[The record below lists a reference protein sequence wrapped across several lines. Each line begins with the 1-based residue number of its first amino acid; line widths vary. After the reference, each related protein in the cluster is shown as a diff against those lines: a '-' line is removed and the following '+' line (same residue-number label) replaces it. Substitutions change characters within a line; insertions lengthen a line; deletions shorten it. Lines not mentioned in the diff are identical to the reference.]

1 MAEELFTDII
11 NTLGKTVKKIK
22 GDKPGKF
29 FIEPYFNPDGSR
41 KIVGGYGAEDRAAF
55 IEKDK
60 DGTKATIQYGNDDTN
75 KKFRITSDG
84 KNTTGEI
91 VFKFKDG
98 GSTNGSGD
106 KAFTGKVKELMDD
119 GYEFGEAVKEAMRQ
133 GYAKGGL
140 AKPELQK
147 LDSVF
152 NEVNKRGLRPLIK
165 RLYDRGYGAG
175 EIAKRLS
182 TGPNKVLFEG
192 STGKSRMQRYL
203 KRAKQTYNW
212 SEPEFKLRNEQGINL
227 KDPKT
232 IEKFQ
237 KIANQKQY
245 KDFTKKDLVDA
256 KVLSKKAA
264 EKITAQRTERKSDP
278 KNKNATKNRRRAR
291 IQKFSS
297 DVAEKTSAAPLGSKT
312 ESSHLGNRKSKVT
325 TGNKAML
332 PKYVNKLSYHPFEKI
347 IDDIQ
352 YRQRAVELN
361 RNMSVPA
368 KRRAFALLANE
379 DRALRIKYPEY
390 RNIKSRLSF
399 TESPMSK
406 TGFKYKD
413 VIRDPK
419 ITLSGGKT
427 GANVVFKNASKA
439 DLAKIK
445 DLAKSGNSMYSFP
458 AQLTEAPGMAKGAV
472 KAAAK
477 SAAKILG
484 VAALPLEAYFMK
496 QMYDEGKTA
505 PEILS
510 SLLMLEG
517 VVGEGQRLMTM
528 DPVERQAVKNAQIA
542 EDFSMMDTDFITP
555 AKQGLES
562 VNVDMVN
569 QRADREI
576 EKRRKAKAAQR
587 NKPLPNQ
594 GLLRILSNPTYKGVL

>member
-11 NTLGKTVKKIK
+11 NTLGKAKKEGKLK
-22 GDKPGKF
+22 GGYRFSDDGKL
-29 FIEPYFNPDGSR
+29 S
-41 KIVGGYGAEDRAAF
+41 VGGGYYDDDKMFEVEIG
-55 IEKDK
+55 KDN
-60 DGTKATIQYGNDDTN
+60 ANILF
-75 KKFRITSDG
+75 KKSFA
-84 KNTTGEI
+84 
-91 VFKFKDG
+91 DG

-278 KNKNATKNRRRAR
+278 KNKNATKNRRKVKTKRY
-291 IQKFSS
+291 SS
-297 DVAEKTSAAPLGSKT
+297 EIAEKKSRASLGTGK

-332 PKYVNKLSYHPFEKI
+332 LKDVNKLSYHPFEKK
-347 IDDIQ
+347 IDNIQ

-368 KRRAFALLANE
+368 KRRALALLANE
-379 DRALRIKYPEY
+379 DRALRLKYPEY

-445 DLAKSGNSMYSFP
+445 DLAKSGNSLYSFP
-458 AQLTEAPGMAKGAV
+458 ANIAEAPGMAKGAV

-517 VVGEGQRLMTM
+517 VVGDAQDLLKMNSL
-528 DPVERQAVKNAQIA
+528 ERQAVTNERIA
-542 EDFSMMDTDFITP
+542 DDESLLDIDFSQP
-555 AKQGLES
+555 YRQGLQA
-562 VNVDMVN
+562 VDTEIVKN
-569 QRADREI
+569 RVAQERAAEEAKRKADR
-576 EKRRKAKAAQR
+576 KQL
-587 NKPLPNQ
+587 KPSFTLPINYGISSFDDQ
-594 GLLRILSNPTYKGVL
+594 V

>member
-1 MAEELFTDII
+1 
-11 NTLGKTVKKIK
+11 
-22 GDKPGKF
+22 
-29 FIEPYFNPDGSR
+29 
-41 KIVGGYGAEDRAAF
+41 
-55 IEKDK
+55 
-60 DGTKATIQYGNDDTN
+60 
-75 KKFRITSDG
+75 
-84 KNTTGEI
+84 
-91 VFKFKDG
+91 
-98 GSTNGSGD
+98 
-106 KAFTGKVKELMDD
+106 
-119 GYEFGEAVKEAMRQ
+119 
-133 GYAKGGL
+133 
-140 AKPELQK
+140 
-147 LDSVF
+147 
-152 NEVNKRGLRPLIK
+152 
-165 RLYDRGYGAG
+165 
-175 EIAKRLS
+175 
-182 TGPNKVLFEG
+182 
-192 STGKSRMQRYL
+192 MQRYL

-278 KNKNATKNRRRAR
+278 KNKNATKNRRKVKTKRY
-291 IQKFSS
+291 SS
-297 DVAEKTSAAPLGSKT
+297 EIAEKKSRASLGTGK

-332 PKYVNKLSYHPFEKI
+332 LKDVNKLSYHPFEKK
-347 IDDIQ
+347 IDNIQ

-368 KRRAFALLANE
+368 KRRALALLANE
-379 DRALRIKYPEY
+379 DRALRLKYPEY

-445 DLAKSGNSMYSFP
+445 DLAKSGNSLYSFP
-458 AQLTEAPGMAKGAV
+458 ANIAEAPGMTKGAIKSV
-472 KAAAK
+472 AK

-496 QMYDEGKTA
+496 QMYDEGKTMA
-505 PEILS
+505 EILAS
-510 SLLMLEG
+510 PLMLEG

-542 EDFSMMDTDFITP
+542 EDFSMMDTDFMTP
-555 AKQGLES
+555 AKQGLEA
-562 VNVDMVN
+562 VDVDMVN
-569 QRADREI
+569 ERANREI
-576 EKRRKAKAAQR
+576 EKRRKAKAVQR
-587 NKPLPNQ
+587 NKTLPNQ
-594 GLLRILSNPTYKGVL
+594 GLLRILANPTYEGVL

>member
-1 MAEELFTDII
+1 MAGLFENILT
-11 NTLGKTVKKIK
+11 NLKEKKQEGKI
-22 GDKPGKF
+22 
-29 FIEPYFNPDGSR
+29 S
-41 KIVGGYGAEDRAAF
+41 GGYRY
-55 IEKDK
+55 K
-60 DGTKATIQYGNDDTN
+60 DGKLNIGGGYYGDDSMFEVDVN
-75 KKFRITSDG
+75 KDG
-84 KNTTGEI
+84 GNI
-91 VFKFKDG
+91 LFKKRFADG

-140 AKPELQK
+140 AKAELQK

-152 NEVNKRGLRPLIK
+152 NEVNKRGLRPQIK
-165 RLYDRGYGAG
+165 RLYDQGYGAG
-175 EIAKRLS
+175 EIAKKLS
-182 TGPNKVLFEG
+182 TGANKVLFEG

-203 KRAKQTYNW
+203 QKAKQTYNW
-212 SEPEFKLRNEQGINL
+212 SEPEFKLRNQQGINL

-237 KIANQKQY
+237 KIADQKQY

-278 KNKNATKNRRRAR
+278 KNKNATKNRKKVKIKRY
-291 IQKFSS
+291 SS
-297 DVAEKTSAAPLGSKT
+297 EAAEKKSGASLGSGK

-332 PKYVNKLSYHPFEKI
+332 LKDVNKLSYHPFEKK
-347 IDDIQ
+347 IDNIQ

-368 KRRAFALLANE
+368 KRRALALLANE
-379 DRALRIKYPEY
+379 DRALRLKYPEY

-445 DLAKSGNSMYSFP
+445 DLAKSGNSLYSFP
-458 AQLTEAPGMAKGAV
+458 ANIAEAPGMTKGAV
-472 KAAAK
+472 KSIAK
-477 SAAKILG
+477 SVGKALG

-496 QMYDEGKTA
+496 QMYDEGKTMA
-505 PEILS
+505 EILAS
-510 SLLMLEG
+510 PLMLEG

-528 DPVERQAVKNAQIA
+528 DPLERQAVTEERIAQD
-542 EDFSMMDTDFITP
+542 ETLLDTDFSQP
-555 AKQGLES
+555 YRQGLQS
-562 VNVDMVN
+562 VNTEMVN
-569 QRADREI
+569 ERANREI
-576 EKRRKAKAAQR
+576 EERRKAKAAQR
-587 NKPLPNQ
+587 NKTLPNQ
-594 GLLRILSNPTYKGVL
+594 GLLRILSNPTYEGVL

>member
-1 MAEELFTDII
+1 MAETLFTDII
-11 NTLGKTVKKIK
+11 NTLGKAKKE
-22 GDKPGKF
+22 GK
-29 FIEPYFNPDGSR
+29 IS
-41 KIVGGYGAEDRAAF
+41 GGYRY
-55 IEKDK
+55 K
-60 DGTKATIQYGNDDTN
+60 DGKLNIGGGYYGDDSMLEIDVN
-75 KKFRITSDG
+75 KDG
-84 KNTTGEI
+84 GNI
-91 VFKFKDG
+91 LFKKRFADG
-98 GSTNGSGD
+98 GSTNGSAE
-106 KAFTGKVKELMDD
+106 KAFSAKVNELMDD
-119 GYEFGEAVKEAMRQ
+119 GYDFGEAVKEAMRQ

-237 KIANQKQY
+237 KIADKPKY
-245 KDFTKKDLVDA
+245 KNFNKRDLVRA
-256 KVLSKKAA
+256 GVLSKKAA
-264 EKITAQRTERKSDP
+264 EKITPQRTERVSKP
-278 KNKNATKNRRRAR
+278 ENKNATKDRRKAR
-291 IQKFSS
+291 IKKFSS
-297 DVAEKTSAAPLGSKT
+297 DVAEKKSAAPLGSKK
-312 ESSHLGNRKSKVT
+312 ESSHLGSRKSKVT
-325 TGNKAML
+325 TSNKAML
-332 PKYVNKLSYHPFEKI
+332 PKDVNKLSYHPFEKK
-347 IDDIQ
+347 IDNIQ
-352 YRQRAVELN
+352 YRQRAIELN
-361 RNMSVPA
+361 RSMSVEA
-368 KRRAFALLANE
+368 KRKALAKLAAE
-379 DRALRIKYPEY
+379 DRALRLKYPEY

-445 DLAKSGNSMYSFP
+445 DLATKGNSLYSFP
-458 AQLTEAPGMAKGAV
+458 ANIAEAPSMTKGAV
-472 KAAAK
+472 KSIAK
-477 SAAKILG
+477 SVGKVLG

-496 QMYDEGKTA
+496 QMYDEGKTMA
-505 PEILS
+505 EILAS
-510 SLLMLEG
+510 PLMLEG

-542 EDFSMMDTDFITP
+542 EDFSMMDTDFMTP
-555 AKQGLES
+555 AKQGLEA
-562 VNVDMVN
+562 VDVDMVN
-569 QRADREI
+569 ERANREI
-576 EKRRKAKAAQR
+576 EKRRKAKAVQR
-587 NKPLPNQ
+587 NKTLPNQ
-594 GLLRILSNPTYKGVL
+594 GLLRILANPTYEGVL

>member
-1 MAEELFTDII
+1 MAEKLFTDII
-11 NTLGKTVKKIK
+11 NNLGKAKKE
-22 GDKPGKF
+22 GK
-29 FIEPYFNPDGSR
+29 IS
-41 KIVGGYGAEDRAAF
+41 GGYRY
-55 IEKDK
+55 K
-60 DGTKATIQYGNDDTN
+60 DGKLNIGGGYYGDDTMFEVDVN
-75 KKFRITSDG
+75 KDG
-84 KNTTGEI
+84 GNI
-91 VFKFKDG
+91 LFKKRFADG

-106 KAFTGKVKELMDD
+106 AALSAKVKELMDD
-119 GYEFGEAVKEAMRQ
+119 GYDFGEAVKEAMRQ

-152 NEVNKRGLRPLIK
+152 NEVNKRGLRSQIK
-165 RLYDRGYGAG
+165 RLYDLGYGAG

-182 TGPNKVLFEG
+182 TGANKVLFEG

-203 KRAKQTYNW
+203 QKAKQTYNW

-237 KIANQKQY
+237 KIADY
-245 KDFTKKDLVDA
+245 KKYKTFTKKDLVDA
-256 KVLSKKAA
+256 KVLSKRAA
-264 EKITAQRTERKSDP
+264 EKITAQRTERVSKP
-278 KNKNATKNRRRAR
+278 ENKNATKNRKKVKIKRY
-291 IQKFSS
+291 SS
-297 DVAEKTSAAPLGSKT
+297 EAAEKKSGASLGSGK

-332 PKYVNKLSYHPFEKI
+332 LKDVNKLSYHPFEKK
-347 IDDIQ
+347 IDNIQ
-352 YRQRAVELN
+352 YRQRAIELN
-361 RNMSVPA
+361 RSMSVEA
-368 KRRAFALLANE
+368 KRKALAKLAAE
-379 DRALRIKYPEY
+379 DRALRLKYPEY

-445 DLAKSGNSMYSFP
+445 DLAKSGNSLYSFP
-458 AQLTEAPGMAKGAV
+458 ANIAEAPGMAKGAV

-510 SLLMLEG
+510 SLLMLDG

-528 DPVERQAVKNAQIA
+528 DPVERQAVTEEKIAQD
-542 EDFSMMDTDFITP
+542 ETLLDTDFYQP
-555 AKQGLES
+555 YRQGLQS
-562 VNVDMVN
+562 VNTEMVN
-569 QRADREI
+569 ERANREI
-576 EKRRKAKAAQR
+576 EERRKAKAAQR
-587 NKPLPNQ
+587 NKTLPNQ
-594 GLLRILSNPTYKGVL
+594 GLLRILSNPTYEGVL

>member
-1 MAEELFTDII
+1 MAETLFTDII
-11 NTLGKTVKKIK
+11 DNLGKTVKKIK

-60 DGTKATIQYGNDDTN
+60 DGTKATIQYGNDDTD
-75 KKFRITSDG
+75 KKFRLTSDG
-84 KNTTGEI
+84 KNTKGEI
-91 VFKFKDG
+91 VFKFADG
-98 GSTNGSGD
+98 GSTNGSAE
-106 KAFTGKVKELMDD
+106 KAFSAKVNELMDD
-119 GYEFGEAVKEAMRQ
+119 GYDFGEAVKEAMRQ

-140 AKPELQK
+140 AKAELQK

-152 NEVNKRGLRPLIK
+152 NEVNKRGLRPQIK
-165 RLYDRGYGAG
+165 RLYDLGYGAG

-182 TGPNKVLFEG
+182 TGANKVLFEG

-203 KRAKQTYNW
+203 QKAKQTYNW
-212 SEPEFKLRNEQGINL
+212 SEPEFKLRNQQGINL

-237 KIANQKQY
+237 KIADKPKY
-245 KDFTKKDLVDA
+245 KNFNKRDLVRA
-256 KVLSKKAA
+256 GVLSKKAA
-264 EKITAQRTERKSDP
+264 EKITPQRTERVSKP
-278 KNKNATKNRRRAR
+278 ENKNATKDRRKAR
-291 IQKFSS
+291 IKKFSS
-297 DVAEKTSAAPLGSKT
+297 DVAEKKSAAPLGSKK
-312 ESSHLGNRKSKVT
+312 ESSHLGSRKSKVT

-332 PKYVNKLSYHPFEKI
+332 PKDVNKLSYHPFEKK
-347 IDDIQ
+347 IDNIQ
-352 YRQRAVELN
+352 YRQRAIELN
-361 RNMSVPA
+361 RSMSVEA
-368 KRRAFALLANE
+368 KRKALAKLAAE
-379 DRALRIKYPEY
+379 DRALRLKYPEY

-445 DLAKSGNSMYSFP
+445 DLATKGNSLYSFP
-458 AQLTEAPGMAKGAV
+458 ANIAEAPSMTKGAV
-472 KAAAK
+472 KSIAK
-477 SAAKILG
+477 SVGKVLG

-496 QMYDEGKTA
+496 QMYDEGKTMA
-505 PEILS
+505 EILAS
-510 SLLMLEG
+510 PLMLEG

-542 EDFSMMDTDFITP
+542 EDFSMMDTDFMTP
-555 AKQGLES
+555 AKQGLEA
-562 VNVDMVN
+562 VDVDMVN
-569 QRADREI
+569 ERANREI
-576 EKRRKAKAAQR
+576 EKRRKAKAVQR
-587 NKPLPNQ
+587 NKTLPNQ
-594 GLLRILSNPTYKGVL
+594 GLLRILANPTYEGVL

>member
-1 MAEELFTDII
+1 MAGLFENILTNIKEKKQE
-11 NTLGKTVKKIK
+11 GKLKT
-22 GDKPGKF
+22 GYRFSDDGKL
-29 FIEPYFNPDGSR
+29 S
-41 KIVGGYGAEDRAAF
+41 VGGGYYDDDKMFEVEIG
-55 IEKDK
+55 KDN
-60 DGTKATIQYGNDDTN
+60 ANILF
-75 KKFRITSDG
+75 KKSFA
-84 KNTTGEI
+84 
-91 VFKFKDG
+91 DG

-106 KAFTGKVKELMDD
+106 AALNAKVKELMDY

-152 NEVNKRGLRPLIK
+152 NEVNKRGLRPQIK
-165 RLYDRGYGAG
+165 KLFDQGYGAG
-175 EIAKRLS
+175 EIAKKLS
-182 TGPNKVLFEG
+182 TGANKVLFEG

-203 KRAKQTYNW
+203 QKAKTFYKW
-212 SEPEFKLRNEQGINL
+212 TEPEFKLRNQQGINL

-232 IEKFQ
+232 IKKFQ
-237 KIANQKQY
+237 KIADQKQY

-297 DVAEKTSAAPLGSKT
+297 DVAEKKSASPLGSKK

-325 TGNKAML
+325 TSNKAML
-332 PKYVNKLSYHPFEKI
+332 PKDVNKLSYHPFEKK

-361 RNMSVPA
+361 RNMSIPA
-368 KRRAFALLANE
+368 KRRALALLANE
-379 DRALRIKYPEY
+379 DRALRLKFPEY
-390 RNIKSRLSF
+390 KNIKSRLSF

-445 DLAKSGNSMYSFP
+445 DLATKGNSLYSFP
-458 AQLTEAPGMAKGAV
+458 ANLTEAPGMS
-472 KAAAK
+472 KAAIKSIAK
-477 SAAKILG
+477 SVGKVLG

-496 QMYDEGKTA
+496 QMYDEGKTMA
-505 PEILS
+505 EILS
-510 SLLMLEG
+510 SPLMLNS
-517 VVGEGQRLMTM
+517 VVGDAQDLLKMNSL
-528 DPVERQAVKNAQIA
+528 ERQAVTDERISQD
-542 EDFSMMDTDFITP
+542 ETLLDTDFSQP
-555 AKQGLES
+555 YREGLQS
-562 VNVDMVN
+562 VNTEMVKERVA
-569 QRADREI
+569 QERAAE
-576 EKRRKAKAAQR
+576 EAKRVAKR
-587 NKPLPNQ
+587 NKLKQSFTLEPFLGIQ
-594 GLLRILSNPTYKGVL
+594 SFDSEV

>member
-1 MAEELFTDII
+1 MAGLFEDILI
-11 NTLGKTVKKIK
+11 NLKEKKQEGKI
-22 GDKPGKF
+22 
-29 FIEPYFNPDGSR
+29 S
-41 KIVGGYGAEDRAAF
+41 GGYRY
-55 IEKDK
+55 K
-60 DGTKATIQYGNDDTN
+60 DGKINIGGGYYGDDSMFEVDVN
-75 KKFRITSDG
+75 KDG
-84 KNTTGEI
+84 GNI
-91 VFKFKDG
+91 LFKKRFADG

-140 AKPELQK
+140 AKAELQK

-152 NEVNKRGLRPLIK
+152 NEVNKRGLRPQIK
-165 RLYDRGYGAG
+165 RLYDQGYGAG
-175 EIAKRLS
+175 EIAKKLS
-182 TGPNKVLFEG
+182 TGANKVLFEG

-203 KRAKQTYNW
+203 QKAKQTYNW

-237 KIANQKQY
+237 KIADQKQY

-278 KNKNATKNRRRAR
+278 KNKNATKNRKKVKIKRY
-291 IQKFSS
+291 SS
-297 DVAEKTSAAPLGSKT
+297 EAAEKKSGASLGSGK

-332 PKYVNKLSYHPFEKI
+332 LKDVNKLSYHPFEKK
-347 IDDIQ
+347 IDNIQ
-352 YRQRAVELN
+352 YRQRAIELN
-361 RNMSVPA
+361 RSMSVEA
-368 KRRAFALLANE
+368 KRKALAKLAAE
-379 DRALRIKYPEY
+379 ERALRLKYPEY

-445 DLAKSGNSMYSFP
+445 DLAKSGNSLYSFP
-458 AQLTEAPGMAKGAV
+458 ANIAEAPGMTKGAV
-472 KAAAK
+472 KSIAK
-477 SAAKILG
+477 SVGKALG

-496 QMYDEGKTA
+496 QMYDEGKTMA
-505 PEILS
+505 EILAS
-510 SLLMLEG
+510 PLMLEG

-528 DPVERQAVKNAQIA
+528 DPLERQAVTEERIAQD
-542 EDFSMMDTDFITP
+542 ETLLDTDFSQP
-555 AKQGLES
+555 YRQGLQS
-562 VNVDMVN
+562 VNTEMVN
-569 QRADREI
+569 ERANREI
-576 EKRRKAKAAQR
+576 EERRKAKAAQR
-587 NKPLPNQ
+587 NKTLPNQ
-594 GLLRILSNPTYKGVL
+594 GLLRILSNPTYEGVL